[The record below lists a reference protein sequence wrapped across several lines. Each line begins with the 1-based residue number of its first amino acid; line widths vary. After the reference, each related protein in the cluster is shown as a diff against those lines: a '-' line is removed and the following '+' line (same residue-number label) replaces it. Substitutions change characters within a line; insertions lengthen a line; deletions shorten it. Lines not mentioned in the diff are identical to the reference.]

1 MHANSLRGDP
11 AVAQPGGSGQRSYSD
26 RPAVIVGV
34 QPADSGRPPSNEP
47 PPRNEQGKAG
57 VATPGLPSSVESGLL
72 VRLRLRSFRSRGG
85 RRGRISGSRS
95 RGGSSLFSR
104 LRFGGRTLGR
114 GGSRFFGRLRFG
126 GRALSGSRT
135 FGRSRVSR
143 SRLRTRSR
151 RCHVRRSHTLI
162 HRPAISATHDKEPN
176 GQHHQQQTQT
186 LHRITL
192 SKKKEFPE
200 ARSTQPR
207 EKRCFTPYRSQTE
220 PFYSRW
226 PQES

>member
-1 MHANSLRGDP
+1 M
-11 AVAQPGGSGQRSYSD
+11 
-26 RPAVIVGV
+26 VGV

-72 VRLRLRSFRSRGG
+72 VRLRLRSFRGRRG

-95 RGGSSLFSR
+95 RGGSSAFSR

-114 GGSRFFGRLRFG
+114 GGSRSFGRFRFG
-126 GRALSGSRT
+126 GRALSGGRT
-135 FGRSRVSR
+135 FSRSRVSR

-151 RCHVRRSHTLI
+151 RCHVRRSHALI
-162 HRPAISATHDKEPN
+162 HGPAIPATHDKEPN
-176 GQHHQQQTQT
+176 GQNHQQQTQT

-192 SKKKEFPE
+192 SKK
-200 ARSTQPR
+200 RSFLKRGLPNPAKSVASRRIDPR
-207 EKRCFTPYRSQTE
+207 PNRFIPAGRKKASDRLAPWQFLAKLGNNRQGEGIC
-220 PFYSRW
+220 
-226 PQES
+226 